1 LVLTFFGLTQEHRV
15 AVFTQIHEI
24 VYHGNGGY
32 TWNDIYNMPIWL
44 RRFTFRKIQDYINKQ
59 NEEME
64 KRQQSRSNTTKVD
77 IAKPAIQSDYSF
89 KAPKK

>member
-1 LVLTFFGLTQEHRV
+1 
-15 AVFTQIHEI
+15 
-24 VYHGNGGY
+24 
-32 TWNDIYNMPIWL
+32 MPIWL
-44 RRFTFRKIQDYINKQ
+44 RRFTFRKIQEYIDKQ

-77 IAKPAIQSDYSF
+77 IAKPAIQPDYSF